1 MDNLIKAEW
10 FKLRK
15 DRSLWTLIIILTTV
29 SLLYPLLIVFDE
41 GADTV
46 MVIDFYRNSI
56 LGGNNYVLR
65 LVPCILAGFFIS
77 SEYAIGTMKSIAA
90 SGNSR
95 VRIYFAK
102 LIVYSIGAIFI
113 SLIFP
118 IVFTGAASVFLHFN
132 GMPGIGYFAG
142 TIGLTILYAV
152 AFASIMAVFATIFTD
167 SGKSIGFMLIFFI
180 LFDSILFIL
189 SQLNPVLEAVFNY
202 SVFKLFL
209 DIVNVDSVNVPEMIK
224 LVVVPVVTFVAFGIL
239 GSILFQKKEI
249 K

>member
-10 FKLRK
+10 FKLKK
-15 DRSLWTLIIILTTV
+15 DRSLWTLIIILMAI
-29 SLLYPLLIVFDE
+29 SLSYPLLIIFDDGIGE
-41 GADTV
+41 IK
-46 MVIDFYRNSI
+46 VIDFYRNTI
-56 LGGNNYVLR
+56 LEGNNYVIR

-77 SEYAIGTMKSIAA
+77 SEYSLGTMKSIVA

-102 LIVYSIGAIFI
+102 LIAYAIGAVLI

-118 IVFTGAASVFLHFN
+118 IIFTGAVSISLQFN
-132 GMPGIGYFAG
+132 GMPEIGYFAG
-142 TIGLTILYAV
+142 TIGLTILYTI
-152 AFASIMAVFATIFTD
+152 AFASMMALFATIFTE
-167 SGKSIGFMLIFFI
+167 SGKAISFMLIFFI
-180 LFDSILFIL
+180 IFDSILYLL
-189 SQLNPVLEAVFNY
+189 SSVSPVFEWLFNY

-209 DIVNVDSVNVPEMIK
+209 DIGDIGIMHGAEMIK
-224 LVVVPVVTFVAFGIL
+224 LVVTPIVTFVAFGIL